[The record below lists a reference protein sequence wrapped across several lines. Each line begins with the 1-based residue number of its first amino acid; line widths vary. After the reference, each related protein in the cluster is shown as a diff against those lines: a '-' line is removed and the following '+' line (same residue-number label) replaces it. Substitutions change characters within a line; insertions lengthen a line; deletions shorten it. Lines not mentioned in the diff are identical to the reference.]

1 MQVVSMYYEKY
12 FPFYVAH
19 ANPFLYNGEKI
30 QEDEYR
36 LMKNYYPVASQT
48 IQQRVEE
55 ECEALD
61 YEGSRMYDEYPD
73 KFMLYHT
80 CQNIRNDVEAEVE
93 AQGIS
98 GPFLD
103 ELIQV
108 LFYHEM
114 TRRRCRRHRC
124 RKYF

>member
-1 MQVVSMYYEKY
+1 MYYEKY

-19 ANPFLYNGEKI
+19 ANPFLYDGEKMQEEEYKLMKSYYPAASRLI
-30 QEDEYR
+30 QE
-36 LMKNYYPVASQT
+36 
-48 IQQRVEE
+48 RVEAA
-55 ECEALD
+55 CEAMD

-80 CQNIRNDVEAEVE
+80 CQEIRSDVEGSVQ

-98 GPFLD
+98 GPFMD

-108 LFYHEM
+108 LLYHEIG
-114 TRRRCRRHRC
+114 RRRCRRRRC

>member
-1 MQVVSMYYEKY
+1 MYYEKY

-19 ANPFLYNGEKI
+19 ANPFLYDGEKMQEEEYKLMKSYYPAASKLI
-30 QEDEYR
+30 QE
-36 LMKNYYPVASQT
+36 K
-48 IQQRVEE
+48 VEAV
-55 ECEALD
+55 CEALD
-61 YEGSRMYDEYPD
+61 YEGSRIYDEYPD

-80 CQNIRNDVEAEVE
+80 CQEIRSELENSVQ

-98 GPFLD
+98 GQFMD

-108 LFYHEM
+108 LLYHEIG
-114 TRRRCRRHRC
+114 RRRCQRRRC

>member
-1 MQVVSMYYEKY
+1 MYYEKY

-19 ANPFLYNGEKI
+19 ANPFLYDGEKMQEEEYKLMKSYYPAASKLI
-30 QEDEYR
+30 QE
-36 LMKNYYPVASQT
+36 K
-48 IQQRVEE
+48 VEAV
-55 ECEALD
+55 CEALD
-61 YEGSRMYDEYPD
+61 YEGSRIYDEYPD

-80 CQNIRNDVEAEVE
+80 CQEIRRELENSVQ

-98 GPFLD
+98 GQFMD

-108 LFYHEM
+108 LLYHEIGI
-114 TRRRCRRHRC
+114 RRCRRRRC

>member
-1 MQVVSMYYEKY
+1 MYYEKY

-19 ANPFLYNGEKI
+19 ANPFLYDGEKMQEEEYKLMKSYYPAASRLI
-30 QEDEYR
+30 QE
-36 LMKNYYPVASQT
+36 
-48 IQQRVEE
+48 RVEAA
-55 ECEALD
+55 CEAMD

-80 CQNIRNDVEAEVE
+80 CQEIRGDVESSVQ

-98 GPFLD
+98 GQFID

-108 LFYHEM
+108 LLYHEIG
-114 TRRRCRRHRC
+114 RRRCRRKRC